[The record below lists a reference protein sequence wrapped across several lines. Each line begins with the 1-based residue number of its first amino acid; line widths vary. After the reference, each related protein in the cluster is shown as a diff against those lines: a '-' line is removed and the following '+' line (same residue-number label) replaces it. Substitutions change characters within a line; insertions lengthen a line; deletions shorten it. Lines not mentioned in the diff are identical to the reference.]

1 MTDVKSANPVSEFYK
16 TVSMNIL
23 LPLVMAAILGIMGW
37 MNKLEERQYALQREA
52 VTEQKLGQTEARIMN
67 YMDVRMKDMDNKI
80 DLVLR
85 QLDKLDA
92 NMNKKEIK

>member
-1 MTDVKSANPVSEFYK
+1 MADMYK
-16 TVSMNIL
+16 NLAMNIL
-23 LPLVMAAILGIMGW
+23 LPLVMAGLLGMFSW
-37 MNKLEERQYALQREA
+37 MNKLEDRQYALQREA
-52 VTEQKLGQTEARIMN
+52 VTEQKLGQTESRIMN

-92 NMNKKEIK
+92 NMNKKEAK

>member
-1 MTDVKSANPVSEFYK
+1 MAEMYK
-16 TVSMNIL
+16 NLAMNIL
-23 LPLVMAAILGIMGW
+23 LPLVMAGLLGMFSW
-37 MNKLEERQYALQREA
+37 MNKLEDRQYALQREA

-92 NMNKKEIK
+92 NMNKKEIR

>member
-1 MTDVKSANPVSEFYK
+1 MAEMYK
-16 TVSMNIL
+16 NLAMNIL
-23 LPLVMAAILGIMGW
+23 LPLVMAGLLGMFSW
-37 MNKLEERQYALQREA
+37 MNKLEDRQYALQRDA

-92 NMNKKEIK
+92 NMRKPANN

>member
-1 MTDVKSANPVSEFYK
+1 MYK
-16 TVSMNIL
+16 NLAMNIL
-23 LPLVMAAILGIMGW
+23 LPLVMAGLLGMFSW
-37 MNKLEERQYALQREA
+37 MNKLEDRQYALQREA

-92 NMNKKEIK
+92 NMNKKEIR

>member
-1 MTDVKSANPVSEFYK
+1 MADMYK
-16 TVSMNIL
+16 NLAMNIL
-23 LPLVMAAILGIMGW
+23 LPLVMAGLLGMFNW
-37 MNKLEERQYALQREA
+37 MNKLEDRQYALQREA

-92 NMNKKEIK
+92 NMNKKEAK